1 VSRTTPVVSGTV
13 AVHGARE
20 FIMAPDKPELLQ
32 AFFSKGAFRGTCP
45 ACMAP
50 HNFAP
55 AEFTEKTLAYAC
67 QCGRSYTVLPLGL
80 RSGQRKAVNLS
91 GSLSGKPAK
100 GAVRMPCLIRDI
112 SAKGIG
118 ITLDDMSA
126 EMAETLQLRV
136 KLDDAR
142 KTALL
147 LPCKVRRKQKAGS
160 QLLLGLEF
168 KSLDL
173 DSQSALARY
182 LSQ

>member
-1 VSRTTPVVSGTV
+1 
-13 AVHGARE
+13 
-20 FIMAPDKPELLQ
+20 MATDKPDILQ
-32 AFFSKGAFRGTCP
+32 AFFSKGVFRGTCP
-45 ACMAP
+45 ACLASRS
-50 HNFAP
+50 FAP
-55 AEFTEKTLAYAC
+55 AEFTGKTLAYTC
-67 QCGRSYTVLPLGL
+67 PCGHLYDVLPLGL
-80 RSGQRKAVNLS
+80 RGGQRKAVNLS
-91 GSLSGKPAK
+91 GTLSGKPGK
-100 GAVRMPCLIRDI
+100 SLLKIPCLVRDL

-118 ITLDDMSA
+118 ITLDVTTA
-126 EMAETLQLRV
+126 EMAETMQLRF

-147 LPCKVRRKQKAGS
+147 LPCKVRRKQKADN